1 MRSQQWWRCV
11 QLYINKTKPV
21 HWWDIRYCRHPS
33 WSSFCL
39 KLSKFEKIT
48 KSNYNFTFPSS
59 YRHLGP
65 LLGLETVREL
75 VLEDVRDD
83 APGDGH
89 AGVELDHEGP
99 PHGGVPERKPSPS
112 LAAAT
117 LVTTRSAVLAVLLL
131 VHFVFI
137 LYLHWTETPP
147 PSSSTCR
154 GLALCP
160 QW

>member
-1 MRSQQWWRCV
+1 MAVCTV
-11 QLYINKTKPV
+11 VHKHYINRFVGGILSSPLFILLSFEIKQ
-21 HWWDIRYCRHPS
+21 IRKNYKI
-33 WSSFCL
+33 
-39 KLSKFEKIT
+39 KLHC
-48 KSNYNFTFPSS
+48 TFPSS

-89 AGVELDHEGP
+89 AGVELGHEGP
-99 PHGGVPERKPSPS
+99 PRGGVPDRKPPPS

-117 LVTTRSAVLAVLLL
+117 LVNTRNAVLAVLLL

-137 LYLHWTETPP
+137 LYLH
-147 PSSSTCR
+147 
-154 GLALCP
+154 
-160 QW
+160 